1 MPTLKKPLQLLII
14 SDGKPGHENQSLGL
28 AEAMA
33 RRTPAEIHVIRLDA
47 STSPLQ
53 RIRKAIVESST
64 LPKPDYTIGAGHRTH
79 LPLLRVT
86 RKLKARSIVLM
97 KPGLPA
103 SWFTHCIAPQHDFK
117 KLPKSGNIIL
127 SMGALN
133 RVVPTSEPKSGKL
146 LLIGGPSK
154 THGFDKQ
161 ALISQIR
168 GIAAEGWQAADSR
181 RTPGGFLTDLKSEIP
196 GIEIF
201 PHQET
206 KPGWLAGKLSS
217 IEEVWV
223 TEDSVS
229 MIYEA
234 LTGGAKVG
242 VLDMPR
248 LRPDARVIRGL
259 ESLRESGYFI
269 GSENTATHSLA
280 EADRCAELVLNQT

>member
-1 MPTLKKPLQLLII
+1 
-14 SDGKPGHENQSLGL
+14 
-28 AEAMA
+28 MA
-33 RRTPAEIHVIRLDA
+33 RRTTAEIHVIHLDA
-47 STSPLQ
+47 SASPLK
-53 RIRKAIVESST
+53 RIRKTITESTT
-64 LPKPDYTIGAGHRTH
+64 LPTPDYVIGAGHRTH

-103 SWFTHCIAPQHDFK
+103 SWFSLCIAPQHDFK
-117 KLPKSGNIIL
+117 KTPEHGNIIL

-154 THGFDKQ
+154 THGFDKR

-168 GIAAEGWQAADSR
+168 DIASEGWQAADSR
-181 RTPGGFLTDLKSEIP
+181 RTPDSFLSDLKNEIP
-196 GIEIF
+196 GLETF
-201 PHQET
+201 AHQDT
-206 KPGWLAGKLSS
+206 APGWLAGKLSS
-217 IEEVWV
+217 LEEVWV

-269 GSENTATHSLA
+269 GSKNTAAQTLA